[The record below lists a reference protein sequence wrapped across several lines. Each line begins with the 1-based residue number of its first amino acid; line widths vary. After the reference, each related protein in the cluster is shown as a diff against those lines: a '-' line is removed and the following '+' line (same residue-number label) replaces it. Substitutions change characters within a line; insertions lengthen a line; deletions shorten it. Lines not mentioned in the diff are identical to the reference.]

1 MSNAL
6 TITQD
11 QTEFTAKQLSV
22 LENLGVQGAAPQ
34 EIAMF
39 FDYCQ
44 RTGLSPWARQ
54 IYMIGRWDKK
64 LGRQKYVVQVSI
76 DGQRLFAER
85 SGEYEGQTAPQWCGP
100 DGQWV
105 DVWLADEPPQAA
117 RVGVWRKNFREPTY
131 CVARLSSYMPL
142 TRDGRPQG
150 LWGTMPDVMLAKCA
164 ESLALRKTFPIGLS
178 GLYTT
183 EEMQQAD
190 APRPEPG
197 PVDTDVHEDVVD
209 AEIVDDEERMQWL
222 EAIKTAETREAL
234 LGLWGD
240 IKNAPAGLQAELREL
255 IPARA
260 KELAA

>member
-11 QTEFTAKQLSV
+11 QTEFTPKQLSV

-105 DVWLADEPPQAA
+105 DVWLANEPPQAA
-117 RVGVWRKNFREPTY
+117 RVGVWRKSFREPAY
-131 CVARLSSYMPL
+131 GVARLSSYMPL

-150 LWGTMPDVMLAKCA
+150 LWGNMPDVMLAKCA

-178 GLYTT
+178 GLYTS

-190 APRPEPG
+190 APRHEPA
-197 PVDTDVHEDVVD
+197 PVDEDVVD
-209 AEIVDDEERMQWL
+209 AEIVDDEERMQWV
-222 EAIKTAETREAL
+222 EAIQAAETTDAL
-234 LGLWGD
+234 RKMWGD
-240 IKNAPAGLQAELREL
+240 INNAPEALRAELREL